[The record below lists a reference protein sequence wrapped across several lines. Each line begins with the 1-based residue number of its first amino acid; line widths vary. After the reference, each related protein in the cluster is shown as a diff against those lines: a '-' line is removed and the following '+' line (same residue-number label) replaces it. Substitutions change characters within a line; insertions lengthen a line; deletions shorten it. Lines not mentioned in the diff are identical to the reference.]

1 MCIILALEQA
11 SGGVQ
16 GSGTR
21 IQYRRT
27 ALEIF
32 SPLASF
38 LLLSHRSRS
47 QVTGCSS
54 GHDTGC
60 SRTICRS
67 YRSQMG
73 NSIIII
79 IAFNCVYMTC
89 AVT

>member
-1 MCIILALEQA
+1 MLLVAFKEVEHEYSIEGQPWKSFL
-11 SGGVQ
+11 
-16 GSGTR
+16 
-21 IQYRRT
+21 
-27 ALEIF
+27 
-32 SPLASF
+32 PLLSF

-60 SRTICRS
+60 SATICRS

-73 NSIIII
+73 YTILILR
-79 IAFNCVYMTC
+79 AFNYSYMTC